1 MRRRIPAIPGH
12 LTRRVLAVLAAS
24 ASAAALLAAAPPGPV
39 FADHVDTN
47 SRPGHTWQ
55 VGTSSHTTWKNGYH
69 TNNWVCRPGQGAR
82 WCQNSLIA
90 PDDGQGL
97 FDTTANGRASAGHTG
112 KSSCPLNRP
121 PVDNDA
127 GCGHGNRGGWEFTG
141 HSSMPNPGTPDIYLC
156 NFPDD
161 TDHPNH
167 GSYVDDLHTE
177 CSGWVALPEC
187 PTGHRHGSGE
197 CVPDH
202 EPEPACPTDN
212 TAPVTLSWTEHDSAG
227 NDTTKQKTCP
237 VPDCPA
243 GQHRHG
249 SGDCEPN
256 HQDRVCDE
264 PVTVAVTLTWTGH
277 DADGNDV
284 TKTLDCEPPVCE
296 AGQILQNGVCV
307 DCPAGQSPN
316 ADGSACEPDPVPP
329 APVCGSGEHNHLAA
343 VPGGH
348 QGCRTAHAA
357 PSCTWNSAGTWSPG
371 HGGSAEGGHT
381 TTTGMRVCVSAR
393 QFCIDN
399 GADNALQETVGRQ
412 NPLYWTDG
420 RGRLPD
426 GYHRDRIPYGRNLTH
441 PQFLPRLTLG

>member
-1 MRRRIPAIPGH
+1 M
-12 LTRRVLAVLAAS
+12 AAS

-69 TNNWVCRPGQGAR
+69 TNNWECRPGQGAR

-121 PVDNDA
+121 PVDDDA
-127 GCGHGNRGGWEFTG
+127 GCGHGDRGGWEFTG
-141 HSSMPNPGTPDIYLC
+141 HSSLPNPGTPDIYLC

-187 PTGHRHGSGE
+187 PTGQHRHGSGVCE
-197 CVPDH
+197 PNHD
-202 EPEPACPTDN
+202 PEPDCPTDN

-227 NDTTKQKTCP
+227 NDVRKQKTCP
-237 VPDCPA
+237 VPDTDCDP

-249 SGDCEPN
+249 SGVCEPN
-256 HQDRVCDE
+256 HDPEPDCPTDNTA
-264 PVTVAVTLTWTGH
+264 PVTLSWTEH
-277 DADGNDV
+277 DSAGNDV
-284 TKTLDCEPPVCE
+284 RKQKTCPVPEPPVVE
-296 AGQILQNGVCV
+296 DN
-307 DCPAGQSPN
+307 
-316 ADGSACEPDPVPP
+316 
-329 APVCGSGEHNHLAA
+329 CGSGEHRHAPA

-348 QGCRTAHAA
+348 QGCRAAHTA
-357 PSCTWNSAGTWSPG
+357 PSCTWNSAGTWTPG

-381 TTTGMRVCVSAR
+381 TTTGMRVCVSVR
-393 QFCIDN
+393 HFCIDSGDN
-399 GADNALQETVGRQ
+399 VLLETVDRQSGTGAPDDRGLLPAGYPEPGSVAAVVHPSGDPCAGADLNESSAWSVQE
-412 NPLYWTDG
+412 
-420 RGRLPD
+420 
-426 GYHRDRIPYGRNLTH
+426 
-441 PQFLPRLTLG
+441 